1 MQRRKAAWR
10 AAKFGV
16 KDDKGAIDTKLL
28 RKRVEDAVIY
38 AAWALASCCWNNP
51 RNKRELKRCDGV
63 RRLLRLAGDEPD
75 ADGSASSY
83 AKGTYR
89 WGSRTFGKP
98 RTATSLNMPERD
110 LLDVLLK
117 QGESAFDQVPSHKAC
132 HALAEVSVWTSA
144 QRLKRSEI

>member
-83 AKGTYR
+83 AKGTYQ

-117 QGESAFDQVPSHKAC
+117 QGESAFDQVPSHEAC
-132 HALAEVSVWTSA
+132 RALAEVSVWDESA
-144 QRLKRSEI
+144 MQRM